1 MDSQNVRNAVV
12 EALEEIKAKDVEV
25 LDARHLTALFDYLI
39 IASAD
44 STRQTRALA
53 RNVEDKLRE
62 QGVISQGVEGLQ
74 SGEWILV
81 DLGSVVVHIMQ
92 PAVRD
97 FYNLS
102 ELWGG
107 PVRQPSR
114 RPVP

>member
-1 MDSQNVRNAVV
+1 MDSQNVRTAVV
-12 EALEEIKAKDVEV
+12 GALEEIKAKNVEV
-25 LDARHLTALFDYLI
+25 LDVRHFTSLFDYLV

-53 RNVEDKLRE
+53 RNVEDRLRE
-62 QGVISQGVEGLQ
+62 RGVDSQGVEGLR

-102 ELWGG
+102 ELWGEA
-107 PVRQPSR
+107 VRQSPRHSAS
-114 RPVP
+114 

>member
-1 MDSQNVRNAVV
+1 MDSKNVRNAVV

-25 LDARHLTALFDYLI
+25 LDVHHFTSFFDFLV

-53 RNVEDKLRE
+53 RNVEDKLRG
-62 QGVISQGVEGLQ
+62 QGVDPQGVEGLR

-81 DLGSVVVHIMQ
+81 DLGSVVVHIML
-92 PAVRD
+92 PAARD

-107 PVRQPSR
+107 PVRQP
-114 RPVP
+114 PKHLAP